1 MREFK
6 KGNMAHI
13 YPGEKYT
20 PRERIWR
27 ILDHQEADR
36 VPAELGGCMSFVTK
50 QAYFR
55 LKHYLNM
62 PINSS
67 DIDYWPS
74 MMSYSSWWQPII
86 DESLYKYYRIDFRPV
101 SLRIKRPF
109 IPRKLFS
116 DNSFTDEAGCH
127 RKAGDLYM
135 EVANPAILEFA
146 QDVDEILYDP
156 YWPEPERDFSADGL
170 EKYAR
175 QIDDAGFAVCVR
187 RGDIFEPSWQR
198 RGFNK
203 LIEDMYIRPKI
214 AETILDKVTEIQIKM
229 FGMLLDE
236 VGDYATLITT
246 LDDLGAQTTALIS
259 PELYRKYLKPRQ
271 KKLIDYIHNKSEAK
285 IFYHSCGDMEMFI
298 LDLIEIGVD
307 VLHPVQPE
315 CPDMELASLKEKYGD
330 KITFCG
336 GIGSQRIL
344 PLGTIDDVESDVKRV
359 IKAAAQGGGFILAPG
374 HVIQPDVPPWNIDAM
389 YTAAIKYGAYP
400 INL

>member
-187 RGDIFEPSWQR
+187 RGGIFEPSWQR

-298 LDLIEIGVD
+298 PDLIEIGVD

>member
-175 QIDDAGFAVCVR
+175 QIDDAGFAVCAR
-187 RGDIFEPSWQR
+187 RGSIFEPSWQR

-298 LDLIEIGVD
+298 PDLIEIGVD